1 MIIATLLLY
10 AGVAHAQLSLSFN
23 EACGLMISNNSAL
36 QSAGYALDAA
46 SEERRAA
53 RGLRM
58 PQVNLSGTYLY
69 MQRDVDIDLGGSKGV
84 VTSAVGSLINDG
96 VSSGVIPQDVAQFI
110 GAGLAPI
117 TNLDWRF
124 TLQNRS
130 TAVVGA
136 ELMMPIYMGGR
147 INAANRAAELN
158 IDIRSAE
165 LAGVESALL
174 TELVE
179 RYYGVIL
186 AQAVVAVRGDMKRGI
201 EQHLSD
207 AEAMEQEGLMP
218 HSAILFL
225 RYRLLEAEG
234 EVSEAEYNLTIARR
248 ALQTTL
254 NIDEEVWPTDE
265 LFSNGVIR
273 SLDYYVD
280 AARELNPIIQGAES
294 ISGLAAVDV
303 QLKRAELL
311 PELFAFGGGVVYDY
325 KLSDMVP
332 RWCVGLGASFKL
344 FNGLVKER
352 NYAASRLMSRGVDAQ
367 VDDVVA
373 DVLLMVEQSYYG
385 VQQAIEAMQTHRSSM
400 VFAQSYYT
408 TIYEGF
414 IEGVS
419 SATELMDAQI
429 ALTATKVEWLNA
441 AYEYCKALAKLLEVS
456 GLSYSFND
464 YRQGGEVIEL
474 TNTLYRNEK

>member
-1 MIIATLLLY
+1 
-10 AGVAHAQLSLSFN
+10 
-23 EACGLMISNNSAL
+23 
-36 QSAGYALDAA
+36 
-46 SEERRAA
+46 
-53 RGLRM
+53 
-58 PQVNLSGTYLY
+58 
-69 MQRDVDIDLGGSKGV
+69 
-84 VTSAVGSLINDG
+84 
-96 VSSGVIPQDVAQFI
+96 
-110 GAGLAPI
+110 
-117 TNLDWRF
+117 
-124 TLQNRS
+124 
-130 TAVVGA
+130 
-136 ELMMPIYMGGR
+136 
-147 INAANRAAELN
+147 
-158 IDIRSAE
+158 
-165 LAGVESALL
+165 
-174 TELVE
+174 
-179 RYYGVIL
+179 
-186 AQAVVAVRGDMKRGI
+186 
-201 EQHLSD
+201 
-207 AEAMEQEGLMP
+207 MP

-254 NIDEEVWPTDE
+254 NVDEEVWPTDE

-474 TNTLYRNEK
+474 TNTLYRNEN